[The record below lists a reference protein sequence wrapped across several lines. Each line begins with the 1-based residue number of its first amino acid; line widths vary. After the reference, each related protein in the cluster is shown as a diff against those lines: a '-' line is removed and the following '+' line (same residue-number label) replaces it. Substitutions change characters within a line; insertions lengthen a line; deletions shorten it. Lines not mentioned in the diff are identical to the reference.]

1 MPSLVGVALRN
12 IARTPRR
19 SAMISLAVVGGC
31 ASLVFMMG
39 MNAGL
44 SKMTIANSVGLM
56 LGAVQ
61 IDSATGERTIPV
73 NRALSVIDAA
83 EGVEGAAPRL
93 QLPVLLGN
101 NSAALI
107 VGIDASRE
115 ARASKFPRLVT
126 RGSLPALGGALH
138 AAIGSS
144 LASQLGVKIGG
155 AVPVSWLD
163 GMNRVRRSQLV
174 ITGIVRTGSDELDQK
189 LVFVPLP
196 TARRWIGA
204 SDGDAGAIVVRAA
217 DNDDANRL
225 AARIR
230 GRLDPAV
237 YRVRTW
243 GQVSPQLKGMVSYQ
257 RGGINIVLAVI
268 YLVVGAGVAAIQLM
282 GILERTREFG
292 VLSSIG
298 FTPGRVIAL
307 VAVES
312 LMIGVIAVIAG
323 LLLGAALVTL
333 VAYAGGFDVRIAA
346 GGEGLEGLI
355 GMDPYLRPII
365 TLRAMAFAA
374 GLIGPVLILGGIMPA
389 LRAARMT
396 PMDALRR

>member
-1 MPSLVGVALRN
+1 
-12 IARTPRR
+12 
-19 SAMISLAVVGGC
+19 
-31 ASLVFMMG
+31 
-39 MNAGL
+39 
-44 SKMTIANSVGLM
+44 
-56 LGAVQ
+56 
-61 IDSATGERTIPV
+61 
-73 NRALSVIDAA
+73 
-83 EGVEGAAPRL
+83 
-93 QLPVLLGN
+93 
-101 NSAALI
+101 
-107 VGIDASRE
+107 
-115 ARASKFPRLVT
+115 
-126 RGSLPALGGALH
+126 LPALGGALH

-268 YLVVGAGVAAIQLM
+268 YLVVGAGVADSLP
-282 GILERTREFG
+282 G
-292 VLSSIG
+292 VSS
-298 FTPGRVIAL
+298 PWSR
-307 VAVES
+307 S
-312 LMIGVIAVIAG
+312 S
-323 LLLGAALVTL
+323 
-333 VAYAGGFDVRIAA
+333 R
-346 GGEGLEGLI
+346 
-355 GMDPYLRPII
+355 
-365 TLRAMAFAA
+365 
-374 GLIGPVLILGGIMPA
+374 
-389 LRAARMT
+389 
-396 PMDALRR
+396 

>member
-1 MPSLVGVALRN
+1 MPSLVGVAVRN

-19 SAMISLAVVGGC
+19 SATISLAVVGGC
-31 ASLVFMMG
+31 AALVFMMG

-44 SKMTIANSVGLM
+44 SQMTISNSVGLM

-61 IDSATGERTIPV
+61 IDSATGARTIPV
-73 NRALSVIDAA
+73 KPALPALDGV
-83 EGVEGAAPRL
+83 EGVKGAAPRL
-93 QLPVLLGN
+93 HLPALLGN
-101 NSAALI
+101 TGAALV
-107 VGIDASRE
+107 VGIDAARE

-126 RGSLPALGGALH
+126 RGSLPAPGGELH

-144 LASQLGVKIGG
+144 LASQLGVKVGD

-163 GMNRVRRSQLV
+163 GMNRVRRSELV
-174 ITGIVRTGSDELDQK
+174 VTGIVRTGSDELDQK
-189 LVFVPLP
+189 LVFVPLS

-204 SDGDAGAIVVRAA
+204 SEGDAGAIVVSAA
-217 DNDDANRL
+217 DNNDSNGL

-257 RGGINIVLAVI
+257 RGSINIVLAVI

-312 LMIGVIAVIAG
+312 LMIGVLAVIIG
-323 LLLGAALVTL
+323 LALGAALVTL
-333 VAYAGGFDVRIAA
+333 VAHAGGFDVRIAA

-355 GMDPYLRPII
+355 GMDPYLRPIV

-374 GLIGPVLILGGIMPA
+374 GLVGPVLILGGVLPA

-396 PMDALRR
+396 AMDALRR